1 MEGHDIAKR
10 CTKCKT
16 NLEKKDPNT
25 FLEERKEA
33 RKTF

>member
-1 MEGHDIAKR
+1 MEGHDIAKQ
-10 CTKCKT
+10 CTKFKQT
-16 NLEKKDPNT
+16 QKKDPNT